1 MADRLSA
8 RLHQALVD
16 FKKEK
21 LWRQNA
27 RLSLANSVYDNPT
40 MPQVTSLEQ
49 TFLYFCYPLTFA
61 RKKTEFFHGC
71 CVRRDAEHYKLL
83 TVRTYVT
90 MTVGCEISEYEES
103 VIVSQP

>member
-1 MADRLSA
+1 MADRLRA

-49 TFLYFCYPLTFA
+49 TFLLYFCYPLTFA
-61 RKKTEFFHGC
+61 RNAVH
-71 CVRRDAEHYKLL
+71 
-83 TVRTYVT
+83 
-90 MTVGCEISEYEES
+90 
-103 VIVSQP
+103 IVHTAQ